1 MSVEFPITYTVTA
14 ATEYEAIQ
22 NAVALIRTN
31 VRLRGVNS
39 VQRVTGT
46 LWRVSL
52 NLWED
57 V

>member
-1 MSVEFPITYTVTA
+1 MSFSLTYTVTA
-14 ATEYEAIQ
+14 STEFEAIQ

-39 VQRVTGT
+39 VHRVTGT